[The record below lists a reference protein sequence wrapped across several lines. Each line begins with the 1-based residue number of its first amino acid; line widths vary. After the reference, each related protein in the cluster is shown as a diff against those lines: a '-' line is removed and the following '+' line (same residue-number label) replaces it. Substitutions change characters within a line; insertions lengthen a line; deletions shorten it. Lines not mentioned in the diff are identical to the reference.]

1 MLDERL
7 DESNPSRVPRLVV
20 GLSAGAALLATLFVA
35 IALIHRRRFGGG
47 PP

>member
-7 DESNPSRVPRLVV
+7 DESRPTRLPRLVA
-20 GLSAGAALLATLFVA
+20 GLSAGAALLTTLLVA
-35 IALIHRRRFGGG
+35 FALIHRRRSGGG